1 MKKLMAAVL
10 AGLMLAGLLSGCAST
25 ANDEKVEYRW
35 KMALNS
41 TEGDN
46 AYDTGVLFAQKI
58 KELTDGRVQVDL
70 YGGAQ
75 LGTTAEVLEG
85 MYAGVADVM
94 CESIGTLATFTPLAN
109 IEAMPY
115 MFSSYDHFMNVW
127 YSDLGQEIKDA
138 VGDDAGFKLMGASY
152 RGPRVV
158 CATKE
163 LKTIADFKGF
173 KLRAPNLEMYLKTWQ
188 WAGANPTPVPMNEVY
203 TALQQKTVDGQ
214 ENPVVDS
221 VNYAFD
227 EVCNYWIKTNH
238 VYGCNVVIMDKKY
251 FESLPADIQKATLE
265 AAEFA
270 GRAISEQQADKDAV
284 AWQEQIPTQHEG
296 PTVRAMEARGIRTDK
311 GNLNRFIRKTN
322 ALLREAKEK
331 IAALIGWLKD
341 VKAELAKPQP
351 PMLNDLL
358 ALHCSIRNKGA
369 YSNKAKNANL
379 QRYAEAFSFLQ
390 SKNLYTVDDLENT
403 LHAMQDKI
411 DTLKKSASSKQARIK
426 EVDELLRMVDYY
438 KSGKPAADKLK
449 SVRFEKSRQKYK
461 AEHDN
466 ELRTFYM
473 AERKLKLY
481 FKDGK
486 LPITAW
492 RREREQLEQE
502 YKDIQK
508 ELSPLHADA
517 KKLWAI
523 HYNIYE
529 VQHEQERQNTELRQ
543 KKQEIEH

>member
-1 MKKLMAAVL
+1 MKKLLAMAL
-10 AGLMLAGLLSGCAST
+10 ACLMLAGILSGCAN
-25 ANDEKVEYRW
+25 APGDEKVEYRW

-138 VGDDAGFKLMGASY
+138 VGDDAGFTLMGASY

-158 CATKE
+158 CATKA
-163 LKTIADFKGF
+163 LRTIEDFKGF

-227 EVCNYWIKTNH
+227 EVCDYWIKTNH
-238 VYGCNVVIMDKKY
+238 VYSCNLLIMDRNY
-251 FESLPADIQKATLE
+251 FNSLPEDIQAAVTE
-265 AAEFA
+265 AANYAGKTISESQQAREAEAEEKLISEGKTVIEVDNAEFA
-270 GRAISEQQADKDAV
+270 
-284 AWQEQIPTQHEG
+284 
-296 PTVRAMEARGIRTDK
+296 
-311 GNLNRFIRKTN
+311 
-322 ALLREAKEK
+322 
-331 IAALIGWLKD
+331 
-341 VKAELAKPQP
+341 
-351 PMLNDLL
+351 
-358 ALHCSIRNKGA
+358 
-369 YSNKAKNANL
+369 
-379 QRYAEAFSFLQ
+379 
-390 SKNLYTVDDLENT
+390 
-403 LHAMQDKI
+403 
-411 DTLKKSASSKQARIK
+411 
-426 EVDELLRMVDYY
+426 
-438 KSGKPAADKLK
+438 
-449 SVRFEKSRQKYK
+449 
-461 AEHDN
+461 EH
-466 ELRTFYM
+466 
-473 AERKLKLY
+473 
-481 FKDGK
+481 FKDYAA
-486 LPITAW
+486 T
-492 RREREQLEQE
+492 E
-502 YKDIQK
+502 YPD
-508 ELSPLHADA
+508 LADWVSRIVA
-517 KKLWAI
+517 MG
-523 HYNIYE
+523 
-529 VQHEQERQNTELRQ
+529 
-543 KKQEIEH
+543 

>member
-10 AGLMLAGLLSGCAST
+10 AGLMLAGLLSGCANT
-25 ANDEKVEYRW
+25 ANDDEVEYRW

-58 KELTDGRVQVDL
+58 KELTNGRVQVDL

-163 LKTIADFKGF
+163 LKT
-173 KLRAPNLEMYLKTWQ
+173 
-188 WAGANPTPVPMNEVY
+188 
-203 TALQQKTVDGQ
+203 VDGQ

-284 AWQEQIPTQHEG
+284 AWQELEDEG
-296 PTVRAMEARGIRTDK
+296 
-311 GNLNRFIRKTN
+311 KTIIEVDN
-322 ALLREAKEK
+322 AAFAEHFKDFAATNYPAFADWVER
-331 IAALIGWLKD
+331 IAAMD
-341 VKAELAKPQP
+341 PAK
-351 PMLNDLL
+351 
-358 ALHCSIRNKGA
+358 G
-369 YSNKAKNANL
+369 
-379 QRYAEAFSFLQ
+379 
-390 SKNLYTVDDLENT
+390 
-403 LHAMQDKI
+403 
-411 DTLKKSASSKQARIK
+411 
-426 EVDELLRMVDYY
+426 
-438 KSGKPAADKLK
+438 
-449 SVRFEKSRQKYK
+449 
-461 AEHDN
+461 
-466 ELRTFYM
+466 
-473 AERKLKLY
+473 
-481 FKDGK
+481 
-486 LPITAW
+486 
-492 RREREQLEQE
+492 
-502 YKDIQK
+502 
-508 ELSPLHADA
+508 
-517 KKLWAI
+517 
-523 HYNIYE
+523 
-529 VQHEQERQNTELRQ
+529 
-543 KKQEIEH
+543 

>member
-173 KLRAPNLEMYLKTWQ
+173 KLRAPQPGDVSEDLAVGGGQPHT
-188 WAGANPTPVPMNEVY
+188 GAYERG
-203 TALQQKTVDGQ
+203 LHR
-214 ENPVVDS
+214 S
-221 VNYAFD
+221 
-227 EVCNYWIKTNH
+227 
-238 VYGCNVVIMDKKY
+238 
-251 FESLPADIQKATLE
+251 
-265 AAEFA
+265 AAENR
-270 GRAISEQQADKDAV
+270 GRPGK
-284 AWQEQIPTQHEG
+284 P
-296 PTVRAMEARGIRTDK
+296 RG
-311 GNLNRFIRKTN
+311 G
-322 ALLREAKEK
+322 LRE
-331 IAALIGWLKD
+331 
-341 VKAELAKPQP
+341 
-351 PMLNDLL
+351 
-358 ALHCSIRNKGA
+358 
-369 YSNKAKNANL
+369 
-379 QRYAEAFSFLQ
+379 
-390 SKNLYTVDDLENT
+390 
-403 LHAMQDKI
+403 
-411 DTLKKSASSKQARIK
+411 
-426 EVDELLRMVDYY
+426 LR
-438 KSGKPAADKLK
+438 L
-449 SVRFEKSRQKYK
+449 
-461 AEHDN
+461 
-466 ELRTFYM
+466 
-473 AERKLKLY
+473 
-481 FKDGK
+481 
-486 LPITAW
+486 
-492 RREREQLEQE
+492 
-502 YKDIQK
+502 
-508 ELSPLHADA
+508 
-517 KKLWAI
+517 
-523 HYNIYE
+523 
-529 VQHEQERQNTELRQ
+529 
-543 KKQEIEH
+543 

>member
-1 MKKLMAAVL
+1 MKKLLAMAL
-10 AGLMLAGLLSGCAST
+10 ACLMLAGILSGCAN
-25 ANDEKVEYRW
+25 APGDEKVEYRW

-158 CATKE
+158 YATKA
-163 LKTIADFKGF
+163 LRTIEDFKGF

-203 TALQQKTVDGQ
+203 TALQHKD
-214 ENPVVDS
+214 
-221 VNYAFD
+221 
-227 EVCNYWIKTNH
+227 
-238 VYGCNVVIMDKKY
+238 Y
-251 FESLPADIQKATLE
+251 FESLPADIRQAVEE

-284 AWQEQIPTQHEG
+284 AWQELESEG
-296 PTVRAMEARGIRTDK
+296 KTIIEVDNAAFAKHFRDFAAANYPNFADWVERIAAMDPDK
-311 GNLNRFIRKTN
+311 G
-322 ALLREAKEK
+322 
-331 IAALIGWLKD
+331 
-341 VKAELAKPQP
+341 
-351 PMLNDLL
+351 
-358 ALHCSIRNKGA
+358 
-369 YSNKAKNANL
+369 
-379 QRYAEAFSFLQ
+379 
-390 SKNLYTVDDLENT
+390 
-403 LHAMQDKI
+403 
-411 DTLKKSASSKQARIK
+411 
-426 EVDELLRMVDYY
+426 
-438 KSGKPAADKLK
+438 
-449 SVRFEKSRQKYK
+449 
-461 AEHDN
+461 
-466 ELRTFYM
+466 
-473 AERKLKLY
+473 
-481 FKDGK
+481 
-486 LPITAW
+486 
-492 RREREQLEQE
+492 
-502 YKDIQK
+502 
-508 ELSPLHADA
+508 
-517 KKLWAI
+517 
-523 HYNIYE
+523 
-529 VQHEQERQNTELRQ
+529 
-543 KKQEIEH
+543 

>member
-138 VGDDAGFKLMGASY
+138 VGDDAGFKLMGA
-152 RGPRVV
+152 
-158 CATKE
+158 
-163 LKTIADFKGF
+163 
-173 KLRAPNLEMYLKTWQ
+173 
-188 WAGANPTPVPMNEVY
+188 NPTPVPMNEVY

-265 AAEFA
+265 AADFA

-284 AWQEQIPTQHEG
+284 AWQELEDEG
-296 PTVRAMEARGIRTDK
+296 
-311 GNLNRFIRKTN
+311 KTIIEVDN
-322 ALLREAKEK
+322 AAFAEHFKDFAATNYPEFADWVER
-331 IAALIGWLKD
+331 IAAMD
-341 VKAELAKPQP
+341 PAK
-351 PMLNDLL
+351 
-358 ALHCSIRNKGA
+358 G
-369 YSNKAKNANL
+369 
-379 QRYAEAFSFLQ
+379 
-390 SKNLYTVDDLENT
+390 
-403 LHAMQDKI
+403 
-411 DTLKKSASSKQARIK
+411 
-426 EVDELLRMVDYY
+426 
-438 KSGKPAADKLK
+438 
-449 SVRFEKSRQKYK
+449 
-461 AEHDN
+461 
-466 ELRTFYM
+466 
-473 AERKLKLY
+473 
-481 FKDGK
+481 
-486 LPITAW
+486 
-492 RREREQLEQE
+492 
-502 YKDIQK
+502 
-508 ELSPLHADA
+508 
-517 KKLWAI
+517 
-523 HYNIYE
+523 
-529 VQHEQERQNTELRQ
+529 
-543 KKQEIEH
+543 